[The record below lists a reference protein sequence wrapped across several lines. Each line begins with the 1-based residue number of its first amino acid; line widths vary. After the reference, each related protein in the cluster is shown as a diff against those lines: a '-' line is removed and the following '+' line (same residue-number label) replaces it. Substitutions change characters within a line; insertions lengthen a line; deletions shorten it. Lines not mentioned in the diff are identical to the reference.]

1 LDTVFGASEIV
12 SQLVAKATNGKFV
25 IQIFAAGEIV
35 PAFQVLDAVSNST
48 VECGHTASFFY
59 WGKEPALAFD
69 YTIPFGLNARQ
80 HNAWYFYGGGRAQ
93 VQDVLAAYGVSSYAC
108 GNFGG
113 QMGGW
118 FRTEIKS
125 PDDLKGLKMR
135 IGGFAGAMFSKVGG
149 VPQNIPAGDIYPALE
164 RGTIDAC
171 EWVGPY
177 DDQKLGFYKVAKNYY
192 YPGWQ
197 EGSGQI
203 SMYVNK
209 KALESLPAEYRAIL
223 EAACNAAHVLTQAK
237 YDHLNPIALKEL
249 IGQGATL
256 RAFPRSVLD
265 ALYKATNEVLDEQ
278 AAKNT
283 HFKKILDTWRPY
295 QRDISNWFVIGE
307 QVFDSYVSQ
316 TLRTQAA
323 R

>member
-1 LDTVFGASEIV
+1 
-12 SQLVAKATNGKFV
+12 
-25 IQIFAAGEIV
+25 
-35 PAFQVLDAVSNST
+35 
-48 VECGHTASFFY
+48 
-59 WGKEPALAFD
+59 
-69 YTIPFGLNARQ
+69 
-80 HNAWYFYGGGRAQ
+80 
-93 VQDVLAAYGVSSYAC
+93 
-108 GNFGG
+108 
-113 QMGGW
+113 
-118 FRTEIKS
+118 
-125 PDDLKGLKMR
+125 
-135 IGGFAGAMFSKVGG
+135 
-149 VPQNIPAGDIYPALE
+149 
-164 RGTIDAC
+164 
-171 EWVGPY
+171 
-177 DDQKLGFYKVAKNYY
+177 
-192 YPGWQ
+192 
-197 EGSGQI
+197 
-203 SMYVNK
+203 MYVNK